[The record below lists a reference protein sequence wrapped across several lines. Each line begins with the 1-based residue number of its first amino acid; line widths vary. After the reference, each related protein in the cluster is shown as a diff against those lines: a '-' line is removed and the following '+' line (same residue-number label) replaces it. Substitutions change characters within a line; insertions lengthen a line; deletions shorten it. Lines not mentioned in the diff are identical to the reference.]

1 MRAGVAIMGG
11 YFPTMMKPE
20 RRRAMS
26 AGIEARIK
34 RLLAVRIVRYALVG
48 GVGIPVNLLA
58 LAVFLHLMGDR
69 LFPLASACSFEVSTT
84 INFVLNQLFTY
95 SDQKHLRGWD
105 WPKRALKA
113 QLTSL
118 SALALSYVIVLALK
132 YGLHL
137 NPYMAQ
143 ASGIIG
149 SFFYNFAI
157 SNRLVFRPAPT
168 TQPESAAK

>member
-1 MRAGVAIMGG
+1 
-11 YFPTMMKPE
+11 
-20 RRRAMS
+20 MS
-26 AGIEARIK
+26 AGIEARIR

-58 LAVFLHLMGDR
+58 LAVFLHLMGGN
-69 LFPLASACSFEVSTT
+69 LYPLASACAFEISTT
-84 INFVLNQLFTY
+84 VNFVLNQLFTY

-118 SALALSYVIVLALK
+118 SALLIAYAIGLALT
-132 YGLHL
+132 YGLHTS
-137 NPYMAQ
+137 PYLANTV
-143 ASGIIG
+143 GIVG
-149 SFFYNFAI
+149 AFFYNFAI
-157 SNRLVFRPAPT
+157 SNRFVFRPASS